1 MPRAKREREVPLT
14 KVKKKTR
21 ESKENLVEQIKS
33 AVEKYARLF
42 VFDFENLR
50 SAKFIEIRQQFKS
63 DSQFFLGKKK
73 VMAIALGRTPDAEVA
88 DDLHKVSEAL
98 VGQCGLLFTNKKK
111 SEIVQFF
118 REYEAEDFPRSGT
131 IAEYTVQLPAGPL
144 KQFAHSI
151 EPQLRAL
158 GLPTKMEK
166 GVVELYSEYKVCET
180 GDKLTPEQCKILKLL
195 GERMTQF
202 RVNLI
207 AHWSNK
213 TGFQKFMLKKPI
225 GWLSRVVVRTYATK
239 KAPQKE
245 LSFSESGAY
254 FGVDKKV
261 KSSKSIYD
269 SLEPL
274 YTPSYFDSPKFTNKR
289 AALAIGS
296 VVIFFVYFGLIRETN
311 DIDVILNAP
320 AHLLSSNL
328 ERRMLREQI
337 AIAEQA
343 GRSTDLLQAQLDY
356 VDVKEAAI
364 KSQNAKK
371 KL

>member
-21 ESKENLVEQIKS
+21 ESKENLVQQIKS

-50 SAKFIEIRQQFKS
+50 SAKFIEIRQQFKN
-63 DSQFFLGKKK
+63 DSAFFLGKKT
-73 VMAIALGRTPDAEVA
+73 VMAIALGRTPDAEIA

-111 SEIVQFF
+111 SEIIQFF
-118 REYEAEDFPRSGT
+118 REYEADDFPRSGT

-166 GVVELYSEYKVCET
+166 GVVELYSEFKVCEV

-195 GERMTQF
+195 GEKMTQF

-207 AHWSNK
+207 AHWSSK
-213 TGFQKFMLKKPI
+213 TGFENMLKKPV
-225 GWLSRVVVRTYATK
+225 GCLSRVVIRTFATK
-239 KAPQKE
+239 KAPKKE
-245 LSFSESGAY
+245 LSFSQSGAY
-254 FGVDKKV
+254 FGAER
-261 KSSKSIYD
+261 KSNASKSIYD
-269 SLEPL
+269 SIEPL
-274 YTPSYFDSPKFTNKR
+274 YIPSYFDSSKFTNKR

-296 VVIFFVYFGLIRETN
+296 VIIFFVYFGLIREPN
-311 DIDVILNAP
+311 DIDVT
-320 AHLLSSNL
+320 HVLSSNL

-337 AIAEQA
+337 ADAERA
-343 GRSTDLLQAQLDY
+343 GRSTELLKAQLEY

-364 KSQNAKK
+364 KSQFAKK